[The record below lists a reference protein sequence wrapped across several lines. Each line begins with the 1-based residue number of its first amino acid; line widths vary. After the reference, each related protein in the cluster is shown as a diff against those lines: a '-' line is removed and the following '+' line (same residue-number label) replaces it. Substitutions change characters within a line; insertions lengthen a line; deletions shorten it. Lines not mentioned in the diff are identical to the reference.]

1 MIYKKNKYMQ
11 QVDHLRPEE
20 LPVSVTSSNNETISL
35 KTNHQKP
42 EEGIDNKG
50 TEEEVEEIDTRTCF
64 QKTCGKMGPGSM
76 RGCIFN
82 LCILSLGTGSL
93 ALPQKIGYM
102 SLVASPIVIFVA
114 GAINYWTLTIL
125 GDVAR
130 KHKLRKYE
138 DAVSLLF
145 SKNLSH
151 FLGVVM
157 VLNQAGMII
166 LYQVIMYKLLGGVI
180 NEVFS
185 LGYTN
190 VEEFVADSFWS
201 QKKIKFLV
209 CYIITIAIL
218 FPLCRLETISKMR
231 YASTFGILSLF
242 LLIFI
247 VLVECP
253 FFYQHN
259 VVKGK
264 QKINIMDVSPG
275 FKKDLQFFQ
284 SISTIIYAFACHVGV
299 FPVLNSLRNP
309 TRKRVQK
316 VFRRATLLD
325 IICYLIIGFS
335 GYLSQPENTPDL
347 IVERDKI
354 FKNDFL
360 MTIGQMLFIFTL
372 IAKICAN
379 YNGLRT
385 TLLILMNYD
394 PIEYPERVN
403 FFITS
408 ISLGITT
415 FIAVIFQK
423 ISDYISLIGSFCSVF
438 IAVVMPGM
446 IYIKDNGKKIT
457 SLNNILA
464 VIFVIIVS
472 GFGLLTSYSTINCI
486 IEHTKHME

>member
-1 MIYKKNKYMQ
+1 MLYKESKYMQ
-11 QVDHLRPEE
+11 QVDNLRPEE
-20 LPVSVTSSNNETISL
+20 LPVSTPSSNNETISL
-35 KTNHQKP
+35 KSNHNSVITI
-42 EEGIDNKG
+42 ENK
-50 TEEEVEEIDTRTCF
+50 TITSDEEVEEIDTRTCF

-82 LCILSLGTGSL
+82 LCILSLGTGCL
-93 ALPQKIGYM
+93 ALPQKVGYM
-102 SLVASPIVIFVA
+102 SMMATPIVIFVA

-145 SKNLSH
+145 NKNLSH

-190 VEEFVADSFWS
+190 VENFVAQSFWS
-201 QKKIKFLV
+201 QKRIKFLV
-209 CYIITIAIL
+209 CYIITITIL

-247 VLVECP
+247 VLMECP
-253 FFYQHN
+253 FFYKHN
-259 VVKGK
+259 VTEGK
-264 QKINIMDVSPG
+264 QKINLMDVSPG
-275 FKKDLQFFQ
+275 FGKDLQFFQ

-309 TRKRVQK
+309 
-316 VFRRATLLD
+316 
-325 IICYLIIGFS
+325 
-335 GYLSQPENTPDL
+335 DL

-360 MTIGQMLFIFTL
+360 MTIGQMLFIFCL

-385 TLLILMNYD
+385 TLLIQLNYD
-394 PIEYPERVN
+394 PIEYPEKVN
-403 FFITS
+403 FLITT

-415 FIAVIFQK
+415 FIAAIFQK

-446 IYIKDNGKKIT
+446 IYIKDNEKKIT

-464 VIFVIIVS
+464 IIFVVIVS

-486 IEHTKHME
+486 IEHTREGKMI

>member
-1 MIYKKNKYMQ
+1 MIYKKHKPMQ
-11 QVDHLRPEE
+11 QVDNIRPED
-20 LPVSVTSSNNETISL
+20 LPVSKDSVNETISL
-35 KTNHQKP
+35 KNNNNK
-42 EEGIDNKG
+42 IDNSNNK
-50 TEEEVEEIDTRTCF
+50 TELNYEEEIEEVDNRTCF

-93 ALPQKIGYM
+93 ALPQKIGFM
-102 SLVASPIVIFVA
+102 SMVASPIVIFVS

-125 GDVAR
+125 GDVGR
-130 KHKLRKYE
+130 KYKLRKYE
-138 DAVSLLF
+138 DIVSKLF
-145 SKNLSH
+145 SQQLST
-151 FLGVVM
+151 FLGFVM
-157 VLNQAGMII
+157 VLNQSGMII

-180 NEVFS
+180 NEFFS
-185 LGYTN
+185 LGYAN
-190 VEEFVADSFWS
+190 VEEFVEESFWS
-201 QKKIKFLV
+201 KKNVKFLV
-209 CYIITIAIL
+209 CYFITITVL
-218 FPLCRLETISKMR
+218 FPLCRLKTISRMR

-253 FFYQHN
+253 FFYSHN
-259 VVKGK
+259 VIKGG
-264 QKINIMDVSPG
+264 QKINFMDFRPG
-275 FKKDLQFFQ
+275 FGKDMQFLQ
-284 SISTIIYAFACHVGV
+284 SISTIIYAFSCHVGV
-299 FPVLNSLRNP
+299 FPVLNSLHNP

-325 IICYLIIGFS
+325 IVCYLIIGFS
-335 GYLSQPENTPDL
+335 GYISQPENTPDL

-360 MTIGQMLFIFTL
+360 MTIGQILFIFTL

-394 PIEYPERVN
+394 PIEYPNNVN
-403 FFITS
+403 FVITV

-438 IAVVMPGM
+438 VAVVMPGM
-446 IYIKDNGKKIT
+446 IYIKDNDKKIT
-457 SLNNILA
+457 SFTNMLA
-464 VIFVIIVS
+464 IVFVVVVS

-486 IEHTKHME
+486 IEHTK

>member
-1 MIYKKNKYMQ
+1 MIYKKNKYMH
-11 QVDHLRPEE
+11 QVDNLSPEE
-20 LPVSVTSSNNETISL
+20 LPVSSKPYNNETISL
-35 KTNHQKP
+35 KS
-42 EEGIDNKG
+42 NKTPIG
-50 TEEEVEEIDTRTCF
+50 MEEEIEEIDNRTCC
-64 QKTCGKMGPGSM
+64 QKTFGKMGPGSM

-82 LCILSLGTGSL
+82 LCILSLGTGCL
-93 ALPQKIGYM
+93 ALPQKVGYM
-102 SLVASPIVIFVA
+102 SIIATPIVIFVA

-138 DAVSLLF
+138 DAVSKLF
-145 SKNLSH
+145 NKNLSL
-151 FLGVVM
+151 FLGIVM

-180 NEVFS
+180 NEVAN
-185 LGYTN
+185 LGFAN
-190 VEEFVADSFWS
+190 VEEFVANSFWS
-201 QKKIKFLV
+201 RKTVKFLV
-209 CYIITIAIL
+209 CYIITTTIL

-231 YASTFGILSLF
+231 YASTFGIMSLF
-242 LLIFI
+242 LLIII
-247 VLVECP
+247 VLLECP

-259 VVKGK
+259 VVEKE
-264 QKINIMDVSPG
+264 QEINLMDLRPG
-275 FKKDLQFFQ
+275 FGKDLQFLQ

-299 FPVLNSLRNP
+299 FPVLNSLHNP

-316 VFRRATLLD
+316 VFRRATILD
-325 IICYLIIGFS
+325 IVCYLIIGFS

-360 MTIGQMLFIFTL
+360 MTIGQMLFIFCL

-394 PIEYPERVN
+394 PIEYPDKVN
-403 FFITS
+403 LAMTV
-408 ISLGITT
+408 ISLGFTT

-446 IYIKDNGKKIT
+446 IYIKDNDQKIT

-472 GFGLLTSYSTINCI
+472 GFGLLTSYSTIICI
-486 IEHTKHME
+486 IEHTK